1 MRDLNLSRAS
11 RVELREWTALL
22 PNLIKLV
29 TALMRDRRV
38 PWKHKA
44 VLAGTI
50 AYVVSPIDLI
60 PGVIP
65 GIGQLDDLA
74 LLAFGLRVILAEVDQ
89 QVILSH
95 WDGDTDLLELVQAII
110 ERSTQW
116 LPQEALDW
124 LGSRHGTP
132 PTVDSSARPGERDS

>member
-1 MRDLNLSRAS
+1 MREINLSKAS
-11 RVELREWTALL
+11 RAELREWTALL
-22 PNLIKLV
+22 PNLVKLV
-29 TALMRDRRV
+29 SGLVRDRRV

-50 AYVVSPIDLI
+50 AYVLSPIDII

-74 LLAFGLRVILAEVDQ
+74 LLAFGLRAILAEVDQ
-89 QVILSH
+89 QIILSH
-95 WDGDTDLLELVQAII
+95 WDGNADLLELVQAII

-124 LGSRHGTP
+124 LGSRGEQP
-132 PTVDSSARPGERDS
+132 PTIDSTVRPKGNDQ